1 MKRREAV
8 KLARL
13 VFWRHRGDAGGDN
26 SPEIGEKMRKNKA
39 VELLIVALLGVLIIS
54 IAVNPARA
62 QVAASGFAVTDFA
75 TGFLSGNSGGC
86 FPCGPLGLASD
97 SSDNLF
103 VMDPLTGFIYK

>member
-1 MKRREAV
+1 
-8 KLARL
+8 
-13 VFWRHRGDAGGDN
+13 
-26 SPEIGEKMRKNKA
+26 MRKNKA

-103 VMDPLTGFIYK
+103 VMDPLTGFIYKFGPSGGVAGPSTQLNTAPIPSNGGLAFTKD